1 MAVADEWLS
10 TREFLQPDRTRINT
24 GSLAISP
31 EFAAR
36 REHRRIPAI
45 IPAYKASE
53 EAR

>member
-1 MAVADEWLS
+1 MTLELRGLRS
-10 TREFLQPDRTRINT
+10 DRTRINT

-31 EFAAR
+31 ECAAR
-36 REHRRIPAI
+36 PEGRRIPAI